1 MGAASRFLGSGG
13 PRRRQLD
20 RLDADQVFLQEEQ
33 GGGQVE
39 TPQNGFRHV
48 PVHGRDDSLG
58 LDQRLCG
65 RDGVWV
71 GEEEE
76 RSLDDDDDDDDDA
89 RVVSSTTTV
98 RT

>member
-1 MGAASRFLGSGG
+1 MGTASRFLGSGG

-20 RLDADQVFLQEEQ
+20 RLAADQVFLQEEQ
-33 GGGQVE
+33 GQVE

-71 GEEEE
+71 GERYVCRGNDDGNQVVVDRIEW
-76 RSLDDDDDDDDDA
+76 RSPE
-89 RVVSSTTTV
+89 
-98 RT
+98 